1 MSSSGTTS
9 GSARFSAREIGGRA
23 ARTSSSSASTSSSL
37 NRRPLS
43 RVRTPS
49 RLCGPSSSEERQHEP
64 GPDGIQ
70 ALRADE
76 VAGERDLDR
85 PRAPVVGEAHPRDV
99 VRLGLRQPD
108 RRDDRRPVT
117 AGDERDRALS
127 SRALARNLESA
138 HHRLGVVA
146 DVEGTAGRR
155 LLERRERVVQRLG
168 ELRQPVVVAAQHR
181 DRDLGLA

>member
-9 GSARFSAREIGGRA
+9 GSAEVQGACDRRSGGLHELVERVDVVLA
-23 ARTSSSSASTSSSL
+23 ESTSL
-37 NRRPLS
+37 VPGQDAEEALRPVL
-43 RVRTPS
+43 T
-49 RLCGPSSSEERQHEP
+49 EERQDEP

-70 ALRADE
+70 SFRPDE
-76 VAGERDLDR
+76 VAGECDLDR
-85 PRAPVVGEAHPRDV
+85 PRAPVVGEAHPRNV
-99 VRLGLRQPD
+99 IRLRLRQPD
-108 RRDDRRPVT
+108 RRDDRRPVA

-127 SRALARNLESA
+127 SRALAGNLESA

-146 DVEGTAGRR
+146 DVEGSAARR

-168 ELRQPVVVAAQHR
+168 ELRQPVVVTAQHG